1 MNKYD
6 FSDQAHK
13 EPRKFKIGKI
23 TRLLIGAGGGQP
35 DKVFEFCLPKE
46 IADFK
51 ARGAVLLGTTALS
64 SVTAATVFHLAFGDG
79 GLKPLLLIAGVGI
92 GALQGIIDS
101 FVQYRGSLFPQG
113 LAELQNAGLKLPV
126 PERAVFV
133 SHVMR
138 IFRVIQGGTL
148 GFLGGLVFMLAANSA
163 DIRAYIDEKFMID
176 NSAVAVESAKTVDAS
191 IARSKEALALE
202 TSELNNLTRA
212 IQSLRANDVRRAI
225 GASRRTY
232 QVSTPA
238 SDVQLAALETRLTDE
253 TAKRDALKTAVDT
266 QETGRN
272 AAIEASV
279 ANAPHHIP
287 KRTGIA
293 AQLAGLSA
301 LTREDPKLLLLIFAF
316 ELISLALELGPMF
329 CAATYV
335 PSAYAARV
343 VLDHFEEVSKLA
355 SAGAQRLGARQ
366 ENPPTPVTAVGTQ
379 DIPATEVIAPDP
391 APVEANDNKVDTAAM
406 NGVERRGRGRPLGS
420 KTRSNSTI
428 NGADH
433 E

>member
-6 FSDQAHK
+6 LSDRAHQ

-23 TRLLIGAGGGQP
+23 TRLLIGSGGGQP
-35 DKVFEFCLPKE
+35 DKVFEVCTAKE

-51 ARGAVLLGTTALS
+51 ARGAVLLGSSALTT
-64 SVTAATVFHLAFGDG
+64 VTATIVFHLAFGDSN
-79 GLKPLLLIAGVGI
+79 PILLVLAGAGI
-92 GALQGIIDS
+92 GALQGTIDC
-101 FVQYRGSLFPQG
+101 FVQYRGSLLPQG
-113 LAELQNAGLKLPV
+113 LAELRNAGLKLPA
-126 PERAVFV
+126 PGRSLTV
-133 SHVMR
+133 STGVR
-138 IFRVIQGGTL
+138 IFRVIQGATL
-148 GFLGGLVFMLAANSA
+148 GFLGGLVFTVAANST

-176 NSAVAVESAKTVDAS
+176 NGAVAVESAKLVDAS

-202 TSELNNLTRA
+202 TSELNNLSRA

-225 GASRRTY
+225 GASRKTNRL
-232 QVSTPA
+232 SAPA
-238 SDVQLAALETRLTDE
+238 SDVQLTALESRLTDE
-253 TAKRDALKTAVDT
+253 TAKRDVLKAAVDT

-287 KRTGIA
+287 KRIGLA

-301 LTREDPKLLLLIFAF
+301 ITREDPKLLLLIFAF

-343 VLDHFEEVSKLA
+343 VLEHFEEVTKLA
-355 SAGAQRLGARQ
+355 SASAERLGARRDD
-366 ENPPTPVTAVGTQ
+366 PPAVDALDSAAPIPDTA
-379 DIPATEVIAPDP
+379 PA
-391 APVEANDNKVDTAAM
+391 EANDNSLNMAAL
-406 NGVERRGRGRPLGS
+406 NGVMPARRGRGRPRKNGLDHMNGS
-420 KTRSNSTI
+420 
-428 NGADH
+428 ADH
-433 E
+433 V